1 MATIPNLR
9 PMSQDRRQTA
19 TRAGA
24 IEGGGARGRALSAPG
39 GSPMAFD
46 TPPTPPGDRVLR
58 LAALVCAVILTLAG
72 LALAHSVMTPVAFA
86 LFIIALVWPL
96 QRRLKTRL
104 PVLLAVLVTAA
115 VALLAIAVGC
125 WLVVWG
131 FGRIAQWV
139 IANAA
144 QLQGLYTHFADRLE
158 ERGLYAAELM
168 AQQFNMSWIV
178 GVLRGVGASLQGI
191 VTFAL
196 VTFIFVI
203 LGLIELE
210 PLGRRLG
217 TIGDGTA
224 GAAAIDLAA
233 EIAGRLQTYML
244 VRFAMSV
251 LTGLGFWAVTAAC
264 GLDLSREWG
273 VIAFVLNF
281 IPFIG
286 SFVATLLPTLFAA
299 AQYQSLS
306 SPIAVFIALNIVQF
320 VVGSYIE
327 PRVTGRAISLSPF
340 AVLFAVFFWAM
351 LWGIAGA
358 FIGVPILI
366 AVASVC
372 ARNPATRGIA
382 AALSADGKRD
392 ARGAQ

>member
-1 MATIPNLR
+1 VDPDR
-9 PMSQDRRQTA
+9 PMNLAGDRTLRLS
-19 TRAGA
+19 
-24 IEGGGARGRALSAPG
+24 ALSCAII
-39 GSPMAFD
+39 
-46 TPPTPPGDRVLR
+46 
-58 LAALVCAVILTLAG
+58 LVLAG
-72 LALAHSVMTPVAFA
+72 LSLARSIMTPVTFA
-86 LFIIALVWPL
+86 VFIIALVWPL

-104 PVLLAVLVTAA
+104 PQLVAVLLTAA
-115 VALLAIAVGC
+115 VALFAIGIGC

-144 QLQGLYTHFADRLE
+144 RLQGLYTHLADRLE
-158 ERGLYAAELM
+158 ERGLYVAELI
-168 AQQFNMSWIV
+168 AQQFNVAWIV
-178 GVLRGVGASLQGI
+178 GALRGIGASLQGI

-203 LGLIELE
+203 LGLLELE

-217 TIGDGTA
+217 QIGDGA
-224 GAAAIDLAA
+224 FGAAAVAA
-233 EIAGRLQTYML
+233 AGEIARRLQTYML
-244 VRFAMSV
+244 VRLGMSI
-251 LTGLGFWAVTAAC
+251 LTGLGFWAFAALY
-264 GLDLSREWG
+264 GLDLGREWG

-299 AQYQSLS
+299 AQYQSFS
-306 SPIAVFIALNIVQF
+306 ASVWVFLGLNLVQF

-327 PRVTGRAISLSPF
+327 PRVAGRAVSVSPF
-340 AVLFAVFFWAM
+340 MVLFAVFFWGM

-366 AVASVC
+366 ALVALCDRS
-372 ARNPATRGIA
+372 NATRGIA
-382 AALSADGKRD
+382 IALSAEGAPRD
-392 ARGAQ
+392 RAAG